1 MITQKTSPQYLMQ
14 QQLLKMLEMQDA
26 MNAKVNSEWRAQ
38 GNAWYR
44 AIWVECA
51 EMLDHYGWK
60 WWKKQQPDMPQV
72 ILELV
77 DIWHFGLSDL
87 LQRESHSGNL
97 VEVLAFELTKPI
109 ASPAPFREQLEVF
122 VTQVLTHKRFDVPA
136 FCQLM
141 ASSSLSFEELY
152 LQYMGKNVLNFFRQ
166 DHGYKEGSYHKIWH
180 GREDNEHLVEVLTML
195 DVGSS
200 TFQSDVYAALQERY
214 PKD

>member
-1 MITQKTSPQYLMQ
+1 MATENTSSHTVMQ

-26 MNAKVNSEWRAQ
+26 MNTKVHSDWRGQ
-38 GNAWYR
+38 GYAWYR

-87 LQRESHSGNL
+87 LQHESHSGH
-97 VEVLAFELTKPI
+97 LAELLTLELSRPVV
-109 ASPAPFREQLEVF
+109 APAPFREQLEVF
-122 VTQVLTHKRFDVPA
+122 VAQVLTRKAFDVAA

-141 ASSSLSFEELY
+141 AASSLSFEHLY

-166 DHGYKEGSYHKIWH
+166 DHGYKEGTYHKVWD
-180 GREDNEHLVEVLTML
+180 GREDNDHLVEVLTAL
-195 DVGSS
+195 DASS
-200 TFQSDVYAALQERY
+200 LTFQSDVYAALASRY